1 MLNWPL
7 SLSSVPEIL
16 CAPSTAS
23 GGQPIFL
30 EMISAA
36 SLVLVR
42 MKRWP
47 RKIARVALRMAS
59 LFFLIPSSD
68 TYWIWLIHIG
78 VTWSRRPSTF
88 DLP

>member
-1 MLNWPL
+1 
-7 SLSSVPEIL
+7 
-16 CAPSTAS
+16 
-23 GGQPIFL
+23 
-30 EMISAA
+30 MISAA